1 MVDFSKILF
10 QYWGHHSFRALQ
22 EEVVQAAY
30 DGRDTLA
37 LMPTGGGKS
46 VCFQVPALAKEGI
59 CLVVTPLIALMKDQ
73 VENLQKKGI
82 KALAIYSGMSSHEI
96 KIALDNCLYGE
107 YKFLYLSPER
117 LGTDVFKAYVAHM
130 KVNLIAIDESHC
142 ISQWGYDFR
151 PSYMKIAEL
160 RDLLP
165 GVPMLA
171 LTATATPKVAQD
183 IMERLR
189 FREKHL
195 LKKSFE
201 RKNLAYVVRHTEHKR
216 KELLKI
222 AAAVPGTAVVYV
234 RTRGATADVSNFLRE
249 NGFSADAY
257 HGGMGNEE
265 RSRKQDE
272 WKSGATRIMVATNA
286 FGMGIDKADVRW
298 VAHMDMPDSLEAY
311 YQEAGRAGRDE
322 KKAYAVLLYSA
333 ATDKASM
340 DNRYAIAFP
349 PIKEIRRVYHALGS
363 FLQIPTGTGRDTV
376 HDFNLGE
383 FCSAYKVYLLTA
395 YSALQFLQRDGYIE
409 FVDEA
414 NNPSRAMFIADR
426 DELYK
431 VQVAN
436 PSLDLVVKALLRAY
450 TGLFSQYSPI
460 DEAYIARAIGLT
472 PNDVYSALHKLSQLK
487 VISYIPRK
495 KTPLIIYT
503 ENRLDDKNLRITK
516 ENYADRKERYIRR
529 VEHILA
535 YASASDK
542 CRSQLLLAYFGE
554 TNSHRCGQCDVCL
567 ERKELDV
574 SKRELDE
581 LVAHIKKLLSEQPL
595 SMEKLVDSL
604 PQKAEKLFKVTRWLL
619 DNEKIDEK
627 AGALR
632 WSGKDK

>member
-10 QYWGHHSFRALQ
+10 QYWGHRSFRALQ

-30 DGRDTLA
+30 EGRDTLA

-82 KALAIYSGMSSHEI
+82 KAQAVYSGMTNREI
-96 KIALDNCLYGE
+96 KIALDACLYGE
-107 YKFLYLSPER
+107 CKFLYLSPER
-117 LGTDVFKAYVAHM
+117 LGTEIFRALVQHM
-130 KVNLIAIDESHC
+130 NVNLIAIDESHC

-151 PSYMKIAEL
+151 PSYLKIAEL
-160 RDLLP
+160 RDILP
-165 GVPMLA
+165 DVPVLA
-171 LTATATPKVAQD
+171 LTATATPEVAQD

-189 FREKHL
+189 FREKNL

-201 RKNLAYVVRHTEHKR
+201 RKNLVYVVRQTEDKR

-234 RTRGATADVSNFLRE
+234 RTRGATADVASFLRE
-249 NGFSADAY
+249 NGFSADSY

-298 VAHMDMPDSLEAY
+298 VVHMELPDSLEAY

-322 KKAYAVLLYSA
+322 KKAYAVLLYNNM
-333 ATDKASM
+333 DKASM
-340 DNRYAIAFP
+340 DKRYAVAFP
-349 PIKEIRRVYHALGS
+349 PIEEIKRVYHALGS
-363 FLQIPTGTGRDTV
+363 YLQIPTGTGRDTV
-376 HDFNLGE
+376 YDFNMRD
-383 FCSAYKVYLLTA
+383 FCTTYKIHSLTV

-409 FVDEA
+409 LTDEL
-414 NNPSRAMFIADR
+414 NNPSRIMFTVDR

-436 PSLDLVVKALLRAY
+436 PSLDLVIKALLRAY
-450 TGLFSQYSPI
+450 SGLFSQYCPM
-460 DEAYIARAIGLT
+460 DEAYIAHAINLT
-472 PNDVYSALHKLSQLK
+472 PSDVYSAMRKLAQMKIL
-487 VISYIPRK
+487 SYIPRK

-503 ENRLDDKNLRITK
+503 EDRLDDKNLRITK
-516 ENYADRKERYIRR
+516 ENYADRKARYVRR
-529 VEHILA
+529 TEHMLT
-535 YASASDK
+535 YASSSAK
-542 CRSQLLLAYFGE
+542 CRSQQLLAYFGE
-554 TNSHRCGQCDVCL
+554 TDSYRCGQCDVCL
-567 ERKELDV
+567 ERNELDM
-574 SKRELDE
+574 SKYEFDE
-581 LVAHIKKLLSEQPL
+581 LLAHIKKQLSEQPL
-595 SMEKLVDSL
+595 SLENLVDTL
-604 PQKAEKLFKVTRWLL
+604 PQKAEKMLKVARWLL
-619 DNEKIDEK
+619 DNGKIKEKSGGLSWAGGEK
-627 AGALR
+627 
-632 WSGKDK
+632 

>member
-10 QYWGHHSFRALQ
+10 QYWGHRSFRMLQ

-59 CLVVTPLIALMKDQ
+59 CLVITPLIALMKDQ
-73 VENLQKKGI
+73 VENLQKKGV
-82 KALAIYSGMSSHEI
+82 KAQAIYSGMSSHEI
-96 KIALDNCLYGE
+96 KVALGNCLYGE

-117 LGTDVFKAYVAHM
+117 LGTDIFKAHVAHM
-130 KVNLIAIDESHC
+130 KVNLIAIDEAHC

-160 RDLLP
+160 RDLIP
-165 GVPMLA
+165 DVPMLA
-171 LTATATPKVAQD
+171 LTATATPEVAQD

-195 LKKSFE
+195 LRKSFE
-201 RKNLAYVVRHTEHKR
+201 RKNLVYVVRHTEDKR

-234 RTRGATADVSNFLRE
+234 RTRGATAEVATLLRE
-249 NGFSADAY
+249 NGFSADSY

-298 VAHMDMPDSLEAY
+298 VAHMELPDSLEAY

-322 KKAYAVLLYSA
+322 KKAYAVLLYNN
-333 ATDKASM
+333 TDKASM
-340 DNRYAIAFP
+340 DKRYAVAFP
-349 PIKEIRRVYHALGS
+349 PVEDIRRVYHALGS

-376 HDFNLGE
+376 HDFNMRD
-383 FCSAYKVYLLTA
+383 FCSAYKIHSLMA

-409 FVDEA
+409 LTDEVNNHSRVMFVV
-414 NNPSRAMFIADR
+414 DR

-436 PSLDLVVKALLRAY
+436 PSLDLVIKALLRAY
-450 TGLFSQYSPI
+450 TGMFSQYSPI
-460 DEAYIARAIGLT
+460 DEAYIARAINLT
-472 PNDVYSALHKLSQLK
+472 PSDVYNALYKLAQLK
-487 VISYIPRK
+487 VIAYIPRK

-503 ENRLDDKNLRITK
+503 EHRLDDKNLRITK

-529 VEHILA
+529 TRHMLT
-535 YASASDK
+535 YASSSTK
-542 CRSQLLLAYFGE
+542 CRSQQLLAYFGE
-554 TNSHRCGQCDVCL
+554 TDSYRCGQCDVCL
-567 ERKELDV
+567 ERNELDM
-574 SKRELDE
+574 SKYEFDE
-581 LVAHIKKLLSEQPL
+581 LLAGIKKQLREQPL
-595 SMEKLVDSL
+595 SLENLIDMFPRKTEKAL
-604 PQKAEKLFKVTRWLL
+604 KVARWLL
-619 DNEKIDEK
+619 DNGKIEEQ
-627 AGALR
+627 AGELKWADG
-632 WSGKDK
+632 GK

>member
-10 QYWGHHSFRALQ
+10 QYWGHRSFRMLQ
-22 EEVVQAAY
+22 EEIVQAAY

-96 KIALDNCLYGE
+96 KVALDNCLYGG

-130 KVNLIAIDESHC
+130 KVNLIAIDEAHC

-160 RDLLP
+160 RDLIP
-165 GVPMLA
+165 DVPMLA
-171 LTATATPKVAQD
+171 LTATATPEVAQD

-201 RKNLAYVVRHTEHKR
+201 RKNLVYVVRHTEDKR

-234 RTRGATADVSNFLRE
+234 RTRGATAEVAAFLRE
-249 NGFSADAY
+249 NGFSADSY

-265 RSRKQDE
+265 RSQKQDE

-298 VAHMDMPDSLEAY
+298 VVHMELPDSLEAY

-322 KKAYAVLLYSA
+322 KKAYAVLLYNNM
-333 ATDKASM
+333 DKVSM
-340 DNRYAIAFP
+340 NKRYAVAFP
-349 PIKEIRRVYHALGS
+349 PIEEIKRVYHALGS

-376 HDFNLGE
+376 HDFSMRE
-383 FCSAYKVYLLTA
+383 FCTAYKIHSLTA

-409 FVDEA
+409 LTDEV
-414 NNPSRAMFIADR
+414 NNPSRVMFTVDR

-436 PSLDLVVKALLRAY
+436 PSLDLVIKALLRAY
-450 TGLFSQYSPI
+450 TGMFSQYSPV
-460 DEAYIARAIGLT
+460 DEAYIARAINLT
-472 PNDVYSALHKLSQLK
+472 PSDVYSALYKLAQLK
-487 VISYIPRK
+487 VVAYIPRK

-503 ENRLDDKNLRITK
+503 EERLDDKNLRITK
-516 ENYADRKERYIRR
+516 ENYADRKERYVRR
-529 VEHILA
+529 TEHILA
-535 YASASDK
+535 YASSSAK
-542 CRSQLLLAYFGE
+542 CRSQQLLAYFGE
-554 TNSHRCGQCDVCL
+554 TDSYRCGQCDVCL
-567 ERKELDV
+567 ERNELDM
-574 SKRELDE
+574 SKYEFDE
-581 LVAHIKKLLSEQPL
+581 LLAYIKKQLHEQPMSL
-595 SMEKLVDSL
+595 ESLIDTL
-604 PQKAEKLFKVTRWLL
+604 PQKTEKMLKVTRWLL
-619 DNEKIDEK
+619 DNGKIEED
-627 AGALR
+627 AGELR
-632 WSGKDK
+632 WAGGGK

>member
-10 QYWGHHSFRALQ
+10 KYWGHRSFRTLQ
-22 EEVVQAAY
+22 EDIVQAAY

-73 VENLQKKGI
+73 VENLQKKEI
-82 KALAIYSGMSSHEI
+82 KALAIYSGMTNREI

-117 LGTDVFKAYVAHM
+117 LGTEVFKAYVAHM
-130 KVNLIAIDESHC
+130 NVNLIAIDESHC

-151 PSYMKIAEL
+151 PSYLKIAEL
-160 RDLLP
+160 RDIIP
-165 GVPMLA
+165 DVPVLA
-171 LTATATPKVAQD
+171 LTATATPEVAQD

-201 RKNLAYVVRHTEHKR
+201 RKNLVYEVRNVEDKR

-222 AAAVPGTAVVYV
+222 ATSVPGTAVVYV
-234 RTRGATADVSNFLRE
+234 RTRGATAEVATFLRE

-298 VAHMDMPDSLEAY
+298 VVHMDLPDSLEAY

-322 KKAYAVLLYSA
+322 KEAHAVLLYNNA
-333 ATDKASM
+333 DKVAM
-340 DNRYAIAFP
+340 DRRYAIAFP
-349 PIKEIRRVYHALGS
+349 PIEEIKRVYHALGS
-363 FLQIPTGTGRDTV
+363 YLQIPTGTGRGTV
-376 HDFNLGE
+376 YDFNMHDF
-383 FCSAYKVYLLTA
+383 CIAYKIHSLTA
-395 YSALQFLQRDGYIE
+395 YSALQFLQRDGYLE
-409 FVDEA
+409 LTDEV
-414 NNPSRAMFIADR
+414 NNPSRIMFLVDR

-436 PSLDLVVKALLRAY
+436 PSMDLVIKALLRAY
-450 TGLFSQYSPI
+450 SGLFSQYSPI
-460 DEAYIARAIGLT
+460 DEAYIANAINLT
-472 PNDVYSALHKLSQLK
+472 PNDVYSALRNLSKIK
-487 VISYIPRK
+487 VLSYIPRK

-503 ENRLDDKNLRITK
+503 EDRLDDKNLRITK
-516 ENYADRKERYIRR
+516 ENYTDRKTRYIRR
-529 VEHILA
+529 TEHMLT
-535 YASASDK
+535 YASTSAK
-542 CRSQLLLAYFGE
+542 CRSQQLLAYFGE
-554 TNSHRCGQCDVCL
+554 TDSYRCGQCDVCL
-567 ERKELDV
+567 ERNELDM
-574 SKRELDE
+574 SKYEFDE
-581 LVAHIKKLLSEQPL
+581 LLAHIKKQLDERPL
-595 SMEKLVDSL
+595 SLEDLVDTL
-604 PQKAEKLFKVTRWLL
+604 PQKTEKMLNATRWLL
-619 DNEKIDEK
+619 NNGKLEEKD
-627 AGALR
+627 GVLLR
-632 WSGKDK
+632 TKKS